1 MTAPARSTNPG
12 VCLSPGRSE
21 RGEQTTMGPATRLT
35 RLTAACAC
43 LVLAAM
49 LLTSLAGGPILRAAG
64 GTIVH
69 TTKAD
74 FDGSNCASSAPAL
87 VNVATTEDGT
97 GPTDPNRG
105 EVALA
110 AKLED
115 YFSGSSLDNT
125 TWSSG
130 TYPSGNSAA
139 VTVSGGKLTLGPN
152 PNGWVASKNSNQYG
166 ILEAVV
172 TFSNGEKQHF
182 GWSDVSGVPFATD
195 RYAIFSTGV
204 SSSSLGLYVRTNNVG
219 SEDNFKILSTVP
231 TGPQALRIVWRNE
244 PLSGGGST
252 DVVEYYL
259 NGVKVHTVRIVD
271 TSSSIGG
278 ANFQPLHVTFSN
290 SASAAFNLVADWVR
304 LTPYSA
310 SSGTYISCAIS
321 AETTPQ
327 KHLWTGASWSPS
339 AQPPGTTLTVE
350 IRAADTIA
358 GLTTAP
364 FVQLTNGVPLTN
376 GLVGK
381 YVQYRLTLTTSN
393 TAVSPRLEDITLSY
407 SDLPPP
413 SLSINDVSVPE
424 GNSGTTSA
432 TFTVTLNPASDTTVT
447 VNYATANGTAVAPGD
462 YTATSGTLTFL
473 PGETTKTIPVSV
485 NGDTQLEPNET
496 FFVNLSDAV
505 NANIADGQGVGTI
518 VNDDTGSFVYLPL
531 AQR

>member
-1 MTAPARSTNPG
+1 
-12 VCLSPGRSE
+12 
-21 RGEQTTMGPATRLT
+21 MGPTTRHT

-43 LVLAAM
+43 LALAAM

-74 FDGSNCASSAPAL
+74 FDGSNCAGGTPAL
-87 VNVATTEDGT
+87 ADVATTEDGT

-110 AKLED
+110 ATLED

-125 TWSSG
+125 KWSSG
-130 TYPSGNSAA
+130 TYPPGNSAA

-152 PNGWVASKNSNQYG
+152 PDGWVASTNSYRYG

-172 TFSNGEKQHF
+172 TFSNGETQHF
-182 GWSDVSGVPFATD
+182 GWSDVSGVPFASD

-204 SSSSLGLYVRTNNVG
+204 SNSSLGLYVRTNNVG
-219 SEDNFKILSTVP
+219 SENNFKISSTVP

-259 NGVKVHTVRIVD
+259 NGAQVHTVRFVD
-271 TSSSIGG
+271 TSPSIGD
-278 ANFQPLHVTFSN
+278 ANLPPLHVTFSN
-290 SASAAFNLVADWVR
+290 SASAGFNLVADWVR

-310 SSGTYISCAIS
+310 SSGTYTSCAIS
-321 AETTPQ
+321 GAGTQ
-327 KHLWTGASWSPS
+327 KYVWTGASWNPG
-339 AQPPGTTLTVE
+339 AQPTGTALTVE

-358 GLTTAP
+358 GLTTAH
-364 FVQLTNGVPLTN
+364 FFELTNGMPLTN

-407 SDLPPP
+407 SDPPPP

-447 VNYATANGTAVAPGD
+447 VNYATANGSAVAPGD

-496 FFVNLSDAV
+496 FFVNLSGAV

-518 VNDDTGSFVYLPL
+518 LDDDIRSLVYLPL